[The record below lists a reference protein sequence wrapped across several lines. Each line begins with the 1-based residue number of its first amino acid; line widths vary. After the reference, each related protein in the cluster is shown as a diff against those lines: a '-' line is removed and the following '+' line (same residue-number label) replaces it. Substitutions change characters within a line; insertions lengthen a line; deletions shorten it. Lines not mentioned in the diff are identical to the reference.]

1 MATEKNP
8 YDQIP
13 QEAPPSVIPAAS
25 ETELDATFEVE
36 DDGGVVVDFAS
47 EEEEEVSMEPSE
59 DVAEW
64 YSDLSDTL
72 DEQTLVDI
80 STDVRENF
88 QADKDSSRTSPVN

>member
-13 QEAPPSVIPAAS
+13 QEAPPSVIPEVS

-47 EEEEEVSMEPSE
+47 EVEEEVSMVTLEIVE
-59 DVAEW
+59 
-64 YSDLSDTL
+64 YSIPNGQL
-72 DEQTLVDI
+72 EV
-80 STDVRENF
+80 
-88 QADKDSSRTSPVN
+88 SPFPRSLLLYGT